1 MIFFEKFYS
10 LLKISRPLNFLI
22 TFFTIIVAA
31 IICSSGEL
39 NFMLI
44 FFSAFSGGLTASAGN
59 VINDF
64 FDINIDRIN
73 HPERTLPSGSLNLSE
88 AFIFYFIL
96 IFCSLAISYFINYVS
111 FLIVVFST
119 ILLFL
124 YSYKLKKIPLFGNII
139 IAFLTGMAFIY
150 GGAAVNNI
158 YYSIVPAVFAF
169 LINFI
174 REIVK
179 DMEDIDGDL
188 KNGVKTF
195 PILYGFSPAKKI
207 ILFLTLILIVFTFYP
222 FLKSIYKIEYLFI
235 VMILVNPVL
244 IFILFSIFRND
255 TKKNLNKIS
264 FILKLDMIFGL
275 TAIYFGK

>member
-22 TFFTIIVAA
+22 TFFTIIVAV

-73 HPERTLPSGSLNLSE
+73 HPERALPSGSLNLSE

>member
-22 TFFTIIVAA
+22 TFFTIIVAV

-73 HPERTLPSGSLNLSE
+73 HPERALPSGSLNLSE

-158 YYSIVPAVFAF
+158 YHSIVPAVFAF